1 MLRLVLF
8 QYLIQGFQVFIF
20 LLPKVMV
27 PIKFMA
33 GANELWL
40 WRQIFAGNLAFG
52 DKVFWPHW
60 RFSVAD
66 VLLAAVV
73 GRAFKAKSAAC
84 NNSNHSHQQVGA
96 GTPLRG
102 ARVLHV
108 ML

>member
-1 MLRLVLF
+1 MPLTF
-8 QYLIQGFQVFIF
+8 GFSRNF
-20 LLPKVMV
+20 L
-27 PIKFMA
+27 
-33 GANELWL
+33 
-40 WRQIFAGNLAFG
+40 GNLTSG
-52 DKVFWPHW
+52 VKVFWPHW

-102 ARVLHV
+102 ARALHV
-108 ML
+108 TSRLFVADFLRA